1 MAILL
6 HHNANEIVSRRSISD
21 FYIRVQDMANQGYR
35 VYRAQETS
43 ATEPFAIAL
52 LCGDVRC
59 DVSQIYPIC
68 RCLPTL
74 PGLLIIYLL
83 QTQLYSGVIVLDGN
97 RSRFAIPDWKTML
110 VIKVLRTRLRELLN
124 RTFKQPGK
132 LLTAQQ
138 EKWFDV
144 WQRLFSQD
152 FNQDKAVGT
161 MSL

>member
-1 MAILL
+1 
-6 HHNANEIVSRRSISD
+6 
-21 FYIRVQDMANQGYR
+21 
-35 VYRAQETS
+35 
-43 ATEPFAIAL
+43 
-52 LCGDVRC
+52 
-59 DVSQIYPIC
+59 
-68 RCLPTL
+68 
-74 PGLLIIYLL
+74 
-83 QTQLYSGVIVLDGN
+83 
-97 RSRFAIPDWKTML
+97 ML

-161 MSL
+161 VSL